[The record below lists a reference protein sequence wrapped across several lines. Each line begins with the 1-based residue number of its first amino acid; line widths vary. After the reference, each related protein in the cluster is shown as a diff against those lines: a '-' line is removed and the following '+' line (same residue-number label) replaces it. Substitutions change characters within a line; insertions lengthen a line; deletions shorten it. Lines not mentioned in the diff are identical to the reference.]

1 MESQAIVPLRDLAQ
15 CCSCGCTCSSLGTS
29 SETWLRSVKR
39 KYDEYEDG
47 NRLFVPGLEITSV
60 ARVQAENEIIALRE
74 MVTNQQQVIEE
85 LSTELDEERNASS
98 SAANEAM
105 SMILRLQREKAEIQ
119 MEARQFK
126 RFAEE
131 KMGHDQQEMTALE
144 ELLYKREQGIQSL
157 TCEVQAYKHR
167 MMSYGLTE
175 AEADGEKSRGYSRSQ
190 SMLENFD
197 GQSEYPPYDYPPL
210 RCNLNENY
218 GPLEGENDSTDI
230 EKYPFGETPRG
241 PENLRDLEYRIRRME
256 RSTSNDQLD
265 GDLPDAKNT
274 AEKVMVG
281 QSPRRPRHLRRFS
294 NDSSSSFLGMGRDNG
309 NELAKDSPRPNI
321 SIKRMEYISRKDDY
335 SNLRTLDQT
344 SEPGDDMSDRIYT
357 IDSVHN
363 GTTEPKPVVG
373 ICDDYMTTPRE
384 SMNRTDFGDPD
395 IMKLYMRL
403 QALEADRESMRQ
415 AIISMRTDKA
425 QLVLLKEIAQHL
437 CKEMSPERRMP
448 VVKPSVLGSFSFMS
462 IFKWIAS
469 FVFWRRKARRSKYM
483 FGLSASNIGL
493 LLALDKSPQIR
504 QGRCLTSTQ
513 V

>member
-1 MESQAIVPLRDLAQ
+1 
-15 CCSCGCTCSSLGTS
+15 
-29 SETWLRSVKR
+29 
-39 KYDEYEDG
+39 
-47 NRLFVPGLEITSV
+47 
-60 ARVQAENEIIALRE
+60 
-74 MVTNQQQVIEE
+74 
-85 LSTELDEERNASS
+85 
-98 SAANEAM
+98 
-105 SMILRLQREKAEIQ
+105 
-119 MEARQFK
+119 
-126 RFAEE
+126 
-131 KMGHDQQEMTALE
+131 
-144 ELLYKREQGIQSL
+144 
-157 TCEVQAYKHR
+157 
-167 MMSYGLTE
+167 
-175 AEADGEKSRGYSRSQ
+175 
-190 SMLENFD
+190 MLENFD